1 MEKRNITQ
9 GANMTADLN
18 EASAV
23 ARNEPSEMSDSTTSE
38 KKTRKPRRSAKAIQA
53 EYEKFKALFKEGR
66 PILEIS
72 RTLGIRK
79 SQVDSY
85 LMKISLEKHNR
96 ALSYEVHEGHQL
108 PESSINFLGG
118 GRKDIFK
125 FENLENEDGRYIV
138 VKLHRPCI

>member
-1 MEKRNITQ
+1 MEKRNITH
-9 GANMTADLN
+9 GANISADLN
-18 EASAV
+18 EAPVV
-23 ARNEPSEMSDSTTSE
+23 ATNERSEMVDTTVSE
-38 KKTRKPRRSAKAIQA
+38 KKTRKPRRSAKEIQA
-53 EYEKFKALFKEGR
+53 EYEEFKALFKEGR

-85 LMKISLEKHNR
+85 LMKISLEQHKR

>member
-1 MEKRNITQ
+1 MENRNITY
-9 GANMTADLN
+9 GANISPNLN
-18 EASAV
+18 E
-23 ARNEPSEMSDSTTSE
+23 EPTMATYERSEMSDNSASTN
-38 KKTRKPRRSAKAIQA
+38 KTRKPRRSAKEIQA
-53 EYEKFKALFKEGR
+53 EYEEFKALFKEGR

-85 LMKISLEKHNR
+85 LMKISLEQHKR

>member
-1 MEKRNITQ
+1 MKNENIAHA
-9 GANMTADLN
+9 ANKSTDVDKAPAMATN
-18 EASAV
+18 E
-23 ARNEPSEMSDSTTSE
+23 RFDMSDTTA
-38 KKTRKPRRSAKAIQA
+38 KRKTHKPRRTAKEIQA
-53 EYEKFKALFKEGR
+53 EFEEFKALFKEGR

-85 LMKISLEKHNR
+85 LMKISLEQHKR
-96 ALSYEVHEGHQL
+96 TLSYEVHEGHQL

-138 VKLHRPCI
+138 VRLHNP

>member
-1 MEKRNITQ
+1 MEKKNITH
-9 GANMTADLN
+9 GANISPSLDVASDMAKN
-18 EASAV
+18 EQ
-23 ARNEPSEMSDSTTSE
+23 SEMADSTTSE
-38 KKTRKPRRSAKAIQA
+38 KRPRKPRRSAKEIQS
-53 EYEKFKALFKEGR
+53 EYGEFKALFEEGR

-85 LMKISLEKHNR
+85 LMKISLEQHKR

-138 VKLHRPCI
+138 VRLHRPSI